1 MTKPSELL
9 GIILAAGKGTRM
21 LPFSERFPKPILPIG
36 GKPLLVHQIEAMREL
51 GIREIVVVI
60 GHLGY
65 EIVRT
70 LGDGRDLGVKLS
82 YVEQEETLGIAHALC
97 KLERHVDRPFFLF
110 LGDIFF
116 ETENLGA
123 MAERLGQN
131 DTAAVLAVKREPD
144 AEAIRRNFVVHV
156 DDDSSVVT
164 RVVEKPRVPRTDLKG
179 CGLYLF
185 DIAFFDAVRRT
196 PRSAMRDEYEI
207 TDSIQIFID
216 DGWRIEAAEVVRDDL
231 NLSFPSDLLMLN
243 LHYLEAHGQDS
254 IVGQNVELPSG
265 SKVSRSV
272 IMDNVKFS
280 QPVDLDRVLIFP
292 NTVVDKPGRIEK
304 IILTP
309 GHEVHCGHLFED

>member
-1 MTKPSELL
+1 MSKASELL

-51 GIREIVVVI
+51 GIRDIIVVI

-70 LGDGRDLGVKLS
+70 LGDGRDFGVRLS

-144 AEAIRRNFVVHV
+144 AAAIRRNFVVHV
-156 DDDSSVVT
+156 DDGRVVT

-196 PRSAMRDEYEI
+196 PRTAMRDEYEI

-216 DGWRIEAAEVVRDDL
+216 DGWRVEAAEVVRDDL

-243 LHYLEAHGQDS
+243 LHYLAAHGQAQ
-254 IVGQNVELPSG
+254 IIGEGVQLKEG
-265 SKVSRSV
+265 STVTRSV
-272 IMDNVKFS
+272 VMGDVRFEH
-280 QPVDLDRVLIFP
+280 PVQLDRVLILP
-292 NTVVDKPGRIEK
+292 GTVVDKPGRIEK
-304 IILTP
+304 LILTP
-309 GHEVHCGHLFED
+309 GHEVHCGHLFDD